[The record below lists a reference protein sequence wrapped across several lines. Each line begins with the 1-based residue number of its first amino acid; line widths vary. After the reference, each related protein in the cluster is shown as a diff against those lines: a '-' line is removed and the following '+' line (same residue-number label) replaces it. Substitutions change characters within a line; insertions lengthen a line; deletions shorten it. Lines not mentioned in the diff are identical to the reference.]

1 MADKFTERENYI
13 LDNSINIEWFLQ
25 AINKNN
31 PLHPEEGAAH
41 TESHELDGQ
50 NILVPRVRIKDGKAI
65 VNKENALEEALE
77 KGDYIVVP
85 EGEDPDQYS
94 KDLSKLIGKFRGFNK
109 GGTPM
114 EKQMDL
120 FEDGGLKDEGG
131 LVDEE
136 SGNDVPVGSTK
147 KEVRDDIPAMLSE
160 GEFVLPADVVRYH
173 GLEKIMQLRD
183 EAKFG
188 LKKMEAMGQMGNSDE
203 ATLDDD
209 VPFGPADLIIVG
221 AEPMEDEPREMYQ
234 GGVVHAQAGTF
245 VKPSTGIAGYQ
256 PSIYQGQQTTGA
268 YTPPPSSV
276 APPIPAPSPAGG
288 YVPKFVSSGQIP
300 VGVAPPPITPP
311 SSTDTSAVS
320 TASTEDKPFVPTVN
334 DVYTSVEYINPETS
348 ERRMFSFYNGAVVNG
363 PIPEGFIPVTEL
375 ETSQT
380 GTDTT
385 TGTGI
390 DDTSVATTQVATDDG
405 DDQTIRELQRKQQ
418 QRENEQ
424 LSLQKTNLLQKGSAN
439 DLVSAWLDNKRVL
452 GAGNVGAFFS
462 PLIGVLT
469 TAAGLKEQRD
479 IESALTERFGEDWKT
494 TAKLTDEVKQQ
505 LTDYEESGKLRN
517 TKLFGNKLF
526 EDVKAAV
533 SGIKD
538 SFTEEGRQS
547 YYENYASS
555 GPVHNVSDN
564 TLSGGVTGFE
574 AVVDGSGKLEM
585 NQNGMPKSSGN
596 LSIKEQQAYDNAVSS
611 GNSSV
616 ANHHAIIAKHRAG
629 QDNYANA
636 VAKYGADSI
645 QAQNAGKGMSS
656 HSKEQ
661 AIKYGGSVHKA
672 KENGTASKTNTSGT
686 GFFAKYKTEAEQ
698 KEDNDNDS
706 SSSGAFGG
714 YSCYVATALNDKGY
728 WPTVKKIKLI
738 KWCMDTKPEHKFDT
752 KLWRNGYTVFGKTII
767 APRVDN
773 KIIRWLSDGF
783 YEATVKNKKS
793 VKSLIG
799 LLFFYIPSYT
809 IALYKMLRN
818 DLVDIERT

>member
-114 EKQMDL
+114 EEQMEL

-131 LVDEE
+131 MVDKE
-136 SGNDVPVGSTK
+136 SGNDVPIGSTK

-221 AEPMEDEPREMYQ
+221 AEPVEDEPREMAQ
-234 GGVVHAQAGTF
+234 GGMVYAQGGTF
-245 VKPSTGIAGYQ
+245 VPPSTGIAGYQ

-276 APPIPAPSPAGG
+276 APPTPAPSPAGG
-288 YVPKFVSSGQIP
+288 YMPKFMGQP
-300 VGVAPPPITPP
+300 NVGVAASPVSVSTAP

-320 TASTEDKPFVPTVN
+320 TASTDDKFVKTVT
-334 DVYTSVEYINPETS
+334 DAYKSIEYIDPQTLQ
-348 ERRMFSFYNGAVVNG
+348 RKMFNFYNGAVING
-363 PIPEGFIPVTEL
+363 PIPDGMIPVTEW
-375 ETSQT
+375 EASQQTDT
-380 GTDTT
+380 GTTTT
-385 TGTGI
+385 TGTGV
-390 DDTSVATTQVATDDG
+390 DSTSVTTTQVTDNDDG
-405 DDQTIRELQRKQQ
+405 KQTIRALQEAKEKRD
-418 QRENEQ
+418 RESPEAKAARDLTTLKMPQLIDRYLANER
-424 LSLQKTNLLQKGSAN
+424 
-439 DLVSAWLDNKRVL
+439 VS
-452 GAGNVGAFFS
+452 GAGNVLSFFS
-462 PLIGVLT
+462 PLVGLT
-469 TAAGLKEQRD
+469 AKAAAMKEKKQLEEILND
-479 IESALTERFGEDWKT
+479 KFPDWKKD
-494 TAKLTDEVKQQ
+494 AKIK
-505 LTDYEESGKLRN
+505 DYMEGGKLKS
-517 TKLFGNKLF
+517 TKLFGSAFF
-526 EDVKAAV
+526 EDAKQTI
-533 SGIKD
+533 SGFGAN
-538 SFTEEGRQS
+538 FTAKGQEEF
-547 YYENYASS
+547 YNNYTTQY
-555 GPVHNVSDN
+555 NIEDN
-564 TLSGGVTGFE
+564 DLSGGATGF
-574 AVVDGSGKLEM
+574 VDSGKKLD
-585 NQNGMPKSSGN
+585 NGLPASSGN
-596 LSIKEQQAYDNAVSS
+596 LSVKEQQAYDNAVSS
-611 GNSSV
+611 GNDSIASHYAV
-616 ANHHAIIAKHRAG
+616 IAKHREG

-636 VAKYGADSI
+636 VKQFGADSV

-656 HSKEQ
+656 YSKQQ
-661 AIKYGGSVHKA
+661 AIKYGGSVHSA
-672 KENGTASKTNTSGT
+672 VQNGTAAKTNTSGT
-686 GFFAKYKTEAEQ
+686 GIFAKYKTEAEQ
-698 KEDNDNDS
+698 KEEKSES
-706 SSSGAFGG
+706 SSGGGAFGG
-714 YSCYVATALNDKGY
+714 YSCYVATALNNKGY

-767 APRVDN
+767 APHVDN
-773 KIIRWLSDGF
+773 NIIRWLSDGF
-783 YEATVKNKKS
+783 YEATVKKKKS
-793 VKSLIG
+793 LKALTG
-799 LLFFYIPSYT
+799 LLFFYVPSYT

-818 DLVDIERT
+818 DLVEIERT